1 MRWGLA
7 TLMSAIG
14 SQLLVNQF
22 QAHDPLVR
30 RFFLFQTKCKKS
42 LYFSQRNSW
51 IRKRLLPLKR
61 SKAVPPSEPA
71 KFKAVISLVFC
82 YLGWDS
88 NLALYKIRFV
98 I

>member
-30 RFFLFQTKCKKS
+30 RFFLFKQVQE
-42 LYFSQRNSW
+42 FSVFLSAKQLDQETPS
-51 IRKRLLPLKR
+51 PTQS
-61 SKAVPPSEPA
+61 SKAVLPSELR
-71 KFKAVISLVFC
+71 K
-82 YLGWDS
+82 
-88 NLALYKIRFV
+88 
-98 I
+98 